1 MMNTFKKL
9 TKEEYKNLVEELE
22 DLKTNKRPEIAQR
35 LHDAKAQGDLSE
47 NAEYSEAREAQS
59 FLENRI
65 QTIENVL
72 ASSEVVDVSGQNL
85 DVITIGAT
93 VVIDMNGM
101 EQKFEIVG
109 GESADPAQSRISIA
123 SPLGEALKGLR
134 VGDKTVFQSPKG
146 EVAIRIKNISY

>member
-1 MMNTFKKL
+1 MNKLKKL
-9 TKEEYKNLVEELE
+9 TKDEFKNLTKELE
-22 DLKTNKRPEIAQR
+22 DLKTNKRTEIAQR

-65 QTIENVL
+65 QTIENIL
-72 ASSEVVDVSGQNL
+72 ASSEIVDISGQNL
-85 DVITIGAT
+85 DVVTIGTT
-93 VVIDMNGM
+93 VTIDMDGA

-109 GESADPAQSRISIA
+109 GESADPAQSRISIE
-123 SPLGEALKGLR
+123 SPLGKALKGLR

-146 EVAIRIKNISY
+146 EMSIEIKNISC